1 MVEHLPCDAKVKGLF
16 PDVIALLKELK
27 LCKGDSTVVKHL
39 PYDPKVKGLFPA
51 GTTLIKEL
59 T

>member
-1 MVEHLPCDAKVKGLF
+1 MVEHLPYDPKVKDLG
-16 PDVIALLKELK
+16 PPAVALLKELR
-27 LCKGDSTVVKHL
+27 LGKGGSTVVEHL

-51 GTTLIKEL
+51 VIALLQEL